1 MYELITIGG
10 GEYFVDIFNGLAM
23 LVKSGDY
30 LNVVEIAASLAFMI
44 AIINAALS
52 GSLYDSSKWFVV
64 TFIVIQ
70 TLLYPKATL
79 QITDKTNPA
88 LNGATVDNV
97 PFVIAYTASTASQIG
112 YSLTKQFE
120 SVYSLPDDLQ
130 YTQNGMIFGVNL
142 WQSMQQSTITNANL
156 AASVDSFI
164 QNCIFFDIE
173 YGIYS
178 FDDLKN
184 SDDIWSLVKANQVE
198 NRFFTYINQGGETSY
213 PTCKAGASS
222 LDTDWNNQ
230 YNSADLL
237 KNLSFAARKPDLT
250 KTILSN
256 AAPLATDYFFEISK
270 TSNQVLQQAMMIN
283 AINTATEN
291 YEAENQIQS
300 YQNARASL
308 QTKSTYQTMGTQ
320 AGMWIPILKIVIEAV
335 FYAAFPLVVLVSLIP
350 SMTGTVLRSYFTTF
364 FWLAAWGPI
373 YTILHRISMGHGT
386 TYTLGLGEGL
396 GLTLA
401 NQPALE
407 QTMSNIAA
415 MAGYMSMFV
424 PMLAFGIARGG
435 AAAMSS
441 MTTSFMAG
449 VQSSVSAAASEGTTG
464 NISMGNVTM
473 GQRHAYAGISVTNDA
488 GQVINRH
495 NDGTSSIDNSGV
507 ESRLGFDVRGSE
519 RMESA
524 LSSQV
529 SNEQSLA
536 QTKSIQAAQTKAHG
550 FEMMINNHRS
560 IESSNGF
567 EQNLSSEEKS
577 AFSRI
582 NNAVSDF
589 AQEHGITREKSAEV
603 LAGIGIGANLGV
615 GGSVGQKGSAS
626 GSTSFSGNAQ
636 FAGRSSDQDHYKAAI
651 NYSNQHSLSK
661 DFATVESAMQS
672 SRFNFSDSRGE
683 SINETFNNA
692 TSLSR
697 ESGQHFE
704 NAKRYSEQQ
713 QSIRSHSAEID
724 RNYNQELWGELVNKY
739 GEKEA
744 AEITNPSNHN
754 KTILNQEMK
763 EFVKDRFGEIG
774 NIHKPNLAAEY
785 RNEEV
790 SFGKSHNPIQG
801 NNHNPYKFSEDTKQI
816 DNSGLQGVTSGKFID
831 TQQEID
837 HAKKNNSEIGNEVIS
852 RVKKEEDEGLF

>member
-52 GSLYDSSKWFVV
+52 GSLYDSTKWFVT
-64 TFIVIQ
+64 TFIIIQ

-88 LNGATVDNV
+88 LKGATVDNV

-320 AGMWIPILKIVIEAV
+320 AGMWIPILKIVIEAI

-350 SMTGTVLRSYFTTF
+350 SMTGSVLRSYFTTF

-407 QTMSNIAA
+407 QTMSNISA

-464 NISMGNVTM
+464 NISMGNVSM

-488 GQVINRH
+488 GQVIHKH

-507 ESRLGFDVRGSE
+507 ESRLGVDVRGSE

-560 IESSNGF
+560 IESSSGF
-567 EQNLSSEEKS
+567 EQSLSSEEKS
-577 AFSRI
+577 AFSRV

-589 AQEHGITREKSAEV
+589 AQEHGITREKSAEIF
-603 LAGIGIGANLGV
+603 GRV
-615 GGSVGQKGSAS
+615 GGGLSAAIGGKDKIGGGSLDFGLTGQI
-626 GSTSFSGNAQ
+626 
-636 FAGRSSDQDHYKAAI
+636 AGRSADQDHYKAAI

-661 DFATVESAMQS
+661 DFATVQSAMQS
-672 SRFNFSDSRGE
+672 SRFNITDSQGE
-683 SINETFNNA
+683 SINETFNSA
-692 TSLSR
+692 SSLNR
-697 ESGQHFE
+697 EAGQHFE
-704 NAKRYSEQQ
+704 NAKRYSEQH
-713 QSIRSHSAEID
+713 SYVKSHSAEID

-739 GEKEA
+739 GEYGA
-744 AEITNPSNHN
+744 AAITNPSNQD
-754 KTILNQEMK
+754 KTIINQEADRLIGERAG
-763 EFVKDRFGEIG
+763 EFP
-774 NIHKPNLAAEY
+774 NIQKPNLEAGYNKSA
-785 RNEEV
+785 ND
-790 SFGKSHNPIQG
+790 FGLNNDPTKSGSN
-801 NNHNPYKFSEDTKQI
+801 NPYQFSSGSQSINNSHLQDVASEKFSHTQQQI
-816 DNSGLQGVTSGKFID
+816 D
-831 TQQEID
+831 E
-837 HAKKNNSEIGNEVIS
+837 ARKNNAEIGGKIIDKI
-852 RVKKEEDEGLF
+852 KKEESDGLL

>member
-10 GEYFVDIFNGLAM
+10 GEYYVDTFNGLAM
-23 LVKSGDY
+23 LIKSGDY
-30 LNVVEIAASLAFMI
+30 LNVVQIAASLAFMV
-44 AIINAALS
+44 AILNAALS
-52 GSLYDSSKWFVV
+52 GSLYDSSKWFVT
-64 TFIVIQ
+64 TFIIIQ
-70 TLLYPKATL
+70 TLLYPRATL
-79 QITDKTNPA
+79 HITDKTNPA
-88 LNGATVDNV
+88 LKGATVDNV

-130 YTQNGMIFGVNL
+130 YTENGMIFGVNL
-142 WQSMQQSTITNANL
+142 WRGMQQATITNANL
-156 AASVDSFI
+156 AASIDSFI

-184 SDDIWSLVKANQVE
+184 SDDIWGFVKQSQVE
-198 NRFFTYINQGGETSY
+198 NRFFTYTSQTGSTSY

-222 LDTDWNNQ
+222 IDNDWNNQ
-230 YNSADLL
+230 YNSTDLL
-237 KNLSFAARKPDLT
+237 KNIAFTANKPSLT
-250 KTILSN
+250 KTILSG
-256 AAPLATDYFFEISK
+256 ATPLATEYFFDVSK

-300 YQNARASL
+300 YQNARATL

-320 AGMWIPILKIVIEAV
+320 AGMWIPILKIVIEIV

-350 SMTGTVLRSYFTTF
+350 SMTGSVLRGYFTTF
-364 FWLAAWGPI
+364 FWLASWGPI

-386 TYTLGLGEGL
+386 TYTLGLGESL
-396 GLTLA
+396 GLTLS

-407 QTMSNIAA
+407 QTMSNISA
-415 MAGYMSMFV
+415 MSGYMMIFV

-441 MTTSFMAG
+441 MATSFMAG
-449 VQSSVSAAASEGTTG
+449 VQSSVSAAATEGTSG

-473 GQRHAYAGISVTNDA
+473 GQRHAYSGVSITNDS
-488 GQVINRH
+488 GQVIHRH

-507 ESRLGFDVRGSE
+507 ESRLGMDIRGSE

-536 QTKSIQAAQTKAHG
+536 QTKSIQASQTQAHG
-550 FEMMINNHRS
+550 FEMMINNHRA

-567 EQNLSSEEKS
+567 EKNLSSEEKS
-577 AFSRI
+577 AFSRV

-589 AQEHGITREKSAEV
+589 AQERGITREKAAEIFGNIG
-603 LAGIGIGANLGV
+603 AGIGSAIGIPGTGGKLGLSGDAK
-615 GGSVGQKGSAS
+615 GGYAY
-626 GSTSFSGNAQ
+626 TS
-636 FAGRSSDQDHYKAAI
+636 RDSDQDHYKEAL
-651 NYSNQHSLSK
+651 NYSRQHSLSK
-661 DFATVESAMQS
+661 DFATVQSAAQS
-672 SRFNFSDSRGE
+672 NRLNFSDSKGE
-683 SINETFNNA
+683 SISETFNTA
-692 TSLSR
+692 TSLNR

-713 QSIRSHSAEID
+713 QYIRSNSAEID
-724 RNYNQELWGELVNKY
+724 RNYNQELWGELVDKY
-739 GEKEA
+739 GEYGA
-744 AEITNPSNHN
+744 ANITNPSNRN
-754 KTILNQEMK
+754 ESILNQEIK
-763 EFVKDRFGEIG
+763 HFIDDKVGKDISS
-774 NIHKPNLAAEY
+774 IQKPNLASEY
-785 RNEEV
+785 KNEEV
-790 SFGKSHNPIQG
+790 KFGK
-801 NNHNPYKFSEDTKQI
+801 NHDPVSAQNSNPYGFSDGLKQI
-816 DNSGLQGVTSGKFID
+816 DNSHLQQSVSEKFSE
-831 TQQEID
+831 TQQKID
-837 HAKKNNSEIGNEVIS
+837 QAQKNNTEIGNKIIDK
-852 RVKKEEDEGLF
+852 VKKEEDEGL